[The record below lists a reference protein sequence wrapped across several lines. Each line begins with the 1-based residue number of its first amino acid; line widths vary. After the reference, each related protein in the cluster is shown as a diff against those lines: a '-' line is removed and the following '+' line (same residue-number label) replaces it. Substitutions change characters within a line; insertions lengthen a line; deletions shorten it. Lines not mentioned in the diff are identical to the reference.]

1 MRFSRDIQL
10 LIYKNLVILYG
21 MSKDEIPL
29 FIVGLPK
36 DEPNIDLTAKK
47 FRSVLN
53 RVEKGISKIHEA
65 RIAIKVLK
73 SQGKRKNY
81 QVSVLIKTQ
90 RRRFSYKDSGWDL
103 SQICE
108 SIGQTLLREN
118 TQNKKAK
125 RQKKSI
131 RKIREKI
138 F

>member
-1 MRFSRDIQL
+1 MVTVSQD
-10 LIYKNLVILYG
+10 
-21 MSKDEIPL
+21 IPL
-29 FIVGLPK
+29 FVVGLPK
-36 DEPNIDLTAKK
+36 DEPNIDLVAKK

-65 RIAIKVLK
+65 RIAIKVIK
-73 SQGKRKNY
+73 KEGKRRNY

-90 RRRFSYKDSGWDL
+90 RRRYSYKDSGWDL

-118 TQNKKAK
+118 TQNKKSK

>member
-1 MRFSRDIQL
+1 MVKSSSDQ
-10 LIYKNLVILYG
+10 
-21 MSKDEIPL
+21 IPL

-47 FRSVLN
+47 FRLVLN

-108 SIGQTLLREN
+108 SIAQTLLREN

-131 RKIREKI
+131 RKISEKI

>member
-1 MRFSRDIQL
+1 M
-10 LIYKNLVILYG
+10 VT
-21 MSKDEIPL
+21 DEIPL

-47 FRSVLN
+47 FRSVLK

-65 RIAIKVLK
+65 RISIKILK
-73 SQGKRKNY
+73 KQGKRRNY

-90 RRRFSYKDSGWDL
+90 RKRFSYRDSGWDL

-131 RKIREKI
+131 RKVQGKI

>member
-1 MRFSRDIQL
+1 
-10 LIYKNLVILYG
+10 
-21 MSKDEIPL
+21 MSSEEIPL
-29 FIVGLPK
+29 FVVGLPK
-36 DEPNIDLTAKK
+36 DEPNIDLIAKK
-47 FRSVLN
+47 FRLVLN

-65 RIAIKVLK
+65 RISIKIIRR
-73 SQGKRKNY
+73 QGKRRNY

-118 TQNKKAK
+118 TKNRKAK

-131 RKIREKI
+131 RKISEKI